1 MTPGPDPR
9 ASLRGFL
16 ALVMDMVRVDPDRRP
31 SAELQRW
38 YREIALAVDVTP
50 EHASSNRALFE
61 RALRLQREA
70 FGDEMELPDG
80 VRDELEAHGLDLDR
94 I

>member
-9 ASLRGFL
+9 ASLRGLL

-38 YREIALAVDVTP
+38 YREIALAVDFTP
-50 EHASSNRALFE
+50 EHTPTNRALFE
-61 RALRLQREA
+61 RALRLHKES
-70 FGDEMELPDG
+70 FGAEVQHPEG
-80 VRDELEAHGLDLDR
+80 ERDERARHGLHLET

>member
-38 YREIALAVDVTP
+38 YREIALAADFTP
-50 EHASSNRALFE
+50 EHAATNRSLLV
-61 RALRLQREA
+61 RALRLQQEA
-70 FGDEMELPDG
+70 FGGEVELPSG
-80 VRDELEAHGLDLDR
+80 LLDELALQGLDLEK